1 MTTTASPRS
10 AAATAKSGRKRIL
23 VVDDHPMMRTG
34 LAHLINKQPG
44 LEICGEAGSPA
55 EAMKNIS
62 KNRPDLILAD
72 ITMKEGSGLEFIKD
86 VRAIH
91 GDMRI
96 LVVSMHDEKV
106 YAERVLRAG
115 ACGYIMKEESGEYL
129 ITAIQRVLAG
139 GVYLSD
145 AMSARMLQSLAQ
157 PKSRD
162 NDSPLRRLTDREFEV
177 FQLIGQGKNTEEI
190 AGQIHIS
197 PRTVDVHRA
206 NIKEKLNLKA
216 GAALIHY
223 AVQWAGS
230 EGRKS

>member
-1 MTTTASPRS
+1 MTTASPHS
-10 AAATAKSGRKRIL
+10 AAATAKPGRKRIL

-34 LAHLINKQPG
+34 LAHLINKQPD

-55 EAMKNIS
+55 EAMKHIS

-72 ITMKEGSGLEFIKD
+72 ITMKEGSGLEFIETS
-86 VRAIH
+86 APSH
-91 GDMRI
+91 GDVRI
-96 LVVSMHDEKV
+96 LVVSMHDEQV

-139 GVYLSD
+139 GVYLSE
-145 AMSARMLQSLAQ
+145 AMSARMLQSLTQ

-230 EGRKS
+230 EGRKA